1 MELYRIENLTF
12 TYPGQSTP
20 ALRDVSLTLRAGEF
34 VTLCGL
40 SGSGKSTLLRQLKT
54 ALAPNGARSGAV
66 LFAGRPL
73 SDVSP
78 REQASRI
85 GFVQQSPEN
94 QLVTDKV
101 WHELAFGLESL
112 GVDTPTIRRRVA
124 EMAGFFGMES
134 WFHREVASLS
144 GGQKQ
149 LLNLAAVLTMQP
161 DVLILDEP
169 TAQLDPIAAADLLAA
184 LARVNR
190 ELGTT
195 VLLSEQRLEEAL
207 PLSDRAIVLDGGA
220 VLADGAPRAVGA
232 QLRTAGHE
240 LFRAMPAAMRVWAA
254 VENGFPCPISV
265 REGRDWLAD
274 FAASHSLKSVPERP
288 LPVPSEET
296 VVTVSDVWFRYAP
309 DALDVLRG
317 LELTVRRGE
326 LFALLGGNGAGK
338 STTLRL
344 LAGLQKPYRGEVR
357 VTGKAALLPQEVQT
371 LFAKKTVREDLAE
384 ITSDAAVLAYVTE
397 LCRLDAL
404 LGRHPYDLSGGEQ
417 QRAALAKILLTQ
429 PDILLLDEPTRG
441 LDAAFKAELAELLQ
455 SLLAQGVTVVLVS
468 HDVEFCA
475 ACAQRCAL
483 FFDGTIAADGAPRE
497 FFARNRFYTTA
508 ANRMAR
514 DRLPS
519 AVTAEDIIAACG
531 GREAP
536 KKERR
541 EPPPQPPKAAPDTP
555 TVPPEKRPL
564 SPRTAVSSLTAL
576 LLIPLTPLLGP
587 KLLGE
592 RSYYAV
598 SLLMVLEAMLPF
610 FLAFEGR
617 RPRARELVVTAVL
630 CALGVAG
637 RAAFFM
643 LPQCKPVLALTILA
657 GAALGGETGFLVGA
671 VTMLVSNIL
680 FSQGPWTP
688 WQMLGM
694 GLCGFLAGL
703 VFRRGGLPKK
713 KGTLCAYGAVS
724 AFAVYGILLNAYSA
738 LLATGALTWQSL
750 AVYCASGFAMD
761 AVQAGSTVAFLW
773 FFAEPM
779 LEKLERV
786 KRKYGL
792 TAP

>member
-1 MELYRIENLTF
+1 MELYRVEGLTF
-12 TYPGQSTP
+12 TYPEQSAP

-40 SGSGKSTLLRQLKT
+40 SGSGKSTLLRQLMT

-73 SDVSP
+73 SDVP
-78 REQASRI
+78 QREQAERI

-112 GVDTPTIRRRVA
+112 GYDTPTIRRRVA

-134 WFHREVASLS
+134 WFHREAASLS

-149 LLNLAAVLTMQP
+149 LLNLAAMLAMQP

-169 TAQLDPIAAADLLAA
+169 TAQLDPIAAADFLAA

-207 PLSDRAIVLDGGA
+207 PLSDRAIVLDGGS
-220 VLADGAPRAVGA
+220 VLADGTPRAVGA

-240 LFRAMPAAMRVWAA
+240 MFRAMPTAMRVWAS
-254 VENGFPCPISV
+254 VENSFPCPVSV

-274 FAASHSLKSVPERP
+274 FAASHPLKSVPERP
-288 LPVPSEET
+288 LPAPSEET
-296 VVTVSDVWFRYAP
+296 AVTVSDVWFRYAP
-309 DALDVLRG
+309 DAPDVLRG

-326 LFALLGGNGAGK
+326 LFAILGGNGAGK
-338 STTLRL
+338 STTLKL

-384 ITSDAAVLAYVTE
+384 VTSDAAMLAYVTA
-397 LCRLDAL
+397 LCRLETL
-404 LGRHPYDLSGGEQ
+404 LDRHPYDLSGGEQ
-417 QRAALAKILLTQ
+417 QRAALAKILLTR

-468 HDVEFCA
+468 HDIEFCA
-475 ACAQRCAL
+475 AYAQRCAL
-483 FFDGTIAADGAPRE
+483 FFDGSIAADGAPRE
-497 FFARNRFYTTA
+497 FFALNRFYTTA

-514 DRLPS
+514 DRLPE

-541 EPPPQPPKAAPDTP
+541 EPPPPQPPKAAPDTP
-555 TVPPEKRPL
+555 TAPLETRRL
-564 SPRTAVSSLTAL
+564 SPRAAVSSLIAL
-576 LLIPLTPLLGP
+576 LLIPLTLLFGP

-657 GAALGGETGFLVGA
+657 GTALGGETGFLVGA
-671 VTMLVSNIL
+671 ATMLVSNIL

-703 VFRRGGLPKK
+703 VFQKGGLPKK
-713 KGTLCAYGAVS
+713 KETLCAYGAAS
-724 AFAVYGILLNAYSA
+724 AFLIYGILLNAYSA
-738 LLATGALTWQSL
+738 LLATGTLTWQSL

-779 LEKLERV
+779 LDKLDHV
-786 KRKYGL
+786 KRKYGF
-792 TAP
+792 A

>member
-1 MELYRIENLTF
+1 MALFTVENLSF
-12 TYPGQSTP
+12 TYPGQTAP
-20 ALRDVSLTLRAGEF
+20 AIDRLTLTVPEGAF
-34 VTLCGL
+34 LVLCGP
-40 SGSGKSTLLRQLKT
+40 SGCGKSTLLRQLKP
-54 ALAPNGARSGAV
+54 ALAPHGVRQGRI
-66 LFAGRPL
+66 LFRDAPL
-73 SDVSP
+73 
-78 REQASRI
+78 EQVDQRTQAARI

-94 QLVTDKV
+94 QIVTDKV

-112 GVDTPTIRRRVA
+112 GTDTPTIRRRVA
-124 EMAGFFGMES
+124 EMAAFFGIED
-134 WFHREVASLS
+134 WFYRDVAELS

-149 LLNLAAVLTMQP
+149 LLNLASVMAMQP

-169 TAQLDPIAAADLLAA
+169 TSQLDPIAASDFLAV
-184 LARVNR
+184 LGKINR
-190 ELGTT
+190 ELGTAV
-195 VLLSEQRLEEAL
+195 VLTEHRLEEAF
-207 PLSDRAIVLDGGA
+207 PLATAVAVMDRGRLLCTGT
-220 VLADGAPRAVGA
+220 PQQVGR
-232 QLRTAGHE
+232 QLKTLGHGMF
-240 LFRAMPAAMRVWAA
+240 LAMPAAMRVWAA
-254 VENGFPCPISV
+254 VENSFPCPVSV

-274 FAASHSLKSVPERP
+274 FAASHPLKSVPERP
-288 LPVPSEET
+288 LPAPSEET
-296 VVTVSDVWFRYAP
+296 VVTVSDAWFRYTP
-309 DALDVLRG
+309 DASDVLRG

-326 LFALLGGNGAGK
+326 LFAILGGNGAGK
-338 STTLRL
+338 STTLKL

-357 VTGKAALLPQEVQT
+357 VIGKAALLPQAVQT

-384 ITSDAAVLAYVTE
+384 VTSDGAMLAYVTA

-404 LGRHPYDLSGGEQ
+404 LDRHPYDLSGGEQ
-417 QRAALAKILLTQ
+417 QRAALAKVLLTR

-441 LDAAFKAELAELLQ
+441 LDAAFKAELAELLHD
-455 SLLAQGVTVVLVS
+455 LLAQGVTVVLVS

-475 ACAQRCAL
+475 AYAQRCAL
-483 FFDGTIAADGAPRE
+483 FFDGSIASDGAPRE
-497 FFARNRFYTTA
+497 FFALNRFYTTA

-514 DRLPS
+514 GRLPE

-541 EPPPQPPKAAPDTP
+541 EPPPQPPKAADTP
-555 TVPPEKRPL
+555 TAPLEMRRL
-564 SPRTAVSSLTAL
+564 SPRTAASALVAL
-576 LLIPLTPLLGP
+576 LLIPLTLVFGP
-587 KLLGE
+587 KLLGD

-598 SLLMVLEAMLPF
+598 SLLMVLESMLPF
-610 FLAFEGR
+610 FLTFEGR
-617 RPRARELVVTAVL
+617 KPRARELVVTAVL

-671 VTMLVSNIL
+671 ATMLVSNIL

-703 VFRRGGLPKK
+703 VFHRGRAPRNR
-713 KGTLCAYGAVS
+713 GTLCVFGAVS

-761 AVQAGSTVAFLW
+761 AMQAISTVIFLW
-773 FFAEPM
+773 FFTEPM
-779 LEKLERV
+779 LDKLERV
-786 KRKYGL
+786 KIKYGFM
-792 TAP
+792 